1 MAKLLSSFELL
12 VKPIASAMPLLPGG
26 DRTIVQAYLLL
37 LSNLNPISE
46 PEVALRL
53 KFTVGGMPLNSRKL
67 LTIFDPGTGNQFDT
81 LDVNGKTG
89 DLVLPSGF
97 TGLFWLQSDLRQ
109 PDVLPAPPNKP
120 NLEIRGYVEAEVSP
134 KSATSNVKLLITPQH
149 RSMFFSSLTASDCN
163 QKTCL
168 LSTAWGGA
176 LIEFP

>member
-89 DLVLPSGF
+89 DLVLPSGPHPTNPTLKF
-97 TGLFWLQSDLRQ
+97 VAMSKLRFR
-109 PDVLPAPPNKP
+109 LN
-120 NLEIRGYVEAEVSP
+120 R
-134 KSATSNVKLLITPQH
+134 QH
-149 RSMFFSSLTASDCN
+149 PT
-163 QKTCL
+163 
-168 LSTAWGGA
+168 
-176 LIEFP
+176 